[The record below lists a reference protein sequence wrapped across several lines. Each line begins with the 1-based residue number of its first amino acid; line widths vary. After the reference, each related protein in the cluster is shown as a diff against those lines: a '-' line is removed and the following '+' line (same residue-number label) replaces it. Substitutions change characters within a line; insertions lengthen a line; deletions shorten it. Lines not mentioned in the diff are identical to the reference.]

1 MSRPSTSNTSGKDA
15 FVGRRSFLKSSVAV
29 GLGAP
34 FLSVGDR
41 TIASGV
47 AAGCGYKLSAVEAL
61 QMFSDLALRIQSD
74 SFNILNRRI
83 LTVAIDCQNQFHSLC
98 ESVGQLEVELRR
110 TRPTSSDSQVQQMR
124 VLAEI
129 GCATASQLVN
139 TTLPQ
144 NPAAL
149 AQSLETINRQ
159 IALAAEQLLP
169 NGETVLTAE
178 ATRLLRLI
186 LTQVHQ
192 SAAIQRN
199 INTARTSMQE
209 ERDLIV
215 NGVQLIQRLIFDASS
230 KILIADDETSR
241 GSQKAR
247 QDAVKLLGDAQTKVK
262 EFIAK
267 LEARDLY
274 AESPAAE
281 VLLIVLEGTKQ
292 WVSEPASVG
301 ATNASYR
308 ASDQVRFLTISDVEP
323 RAALPVLGLDP
334 REVTRLLRYCPPDGV
349 IHLGQVLTAM
359 TALIGYKNAQRPLI
373 FLGQRGPVTF
383 EEVLGWVKSVL
394 NAMRMS
400 CRPEG
405 NTVPDRDSLA
415 QGLANLIF
423 G

>member
-1 MSRPSTSNTSGKDA
+1 
-15 FVGRRSFLKSSVAV
+15 
-29 GLGAP
+29 
-34 FLSVGDR
+34 
-41 TIASGV
+41 
-47 AAGCGYKLSAVEAL
+47 
-61 QMFSDLALRIQSD
+61 
-74 SFNILNRRI
+74 

-110 TRPTSSDSQVQQMR
+110 TRPTSSDNQVQQMR
-124 VLAEI
+124 ALAEI

-139 TTLPQ
+139 TALPQ

-169 NGETVLTAE
+169 NGETVLSAE

-209 ERDLIV
+209 EKDLIV

-241 GSQKAR
+241 GGQKAR
-247 QDAVKLLGDAQTKVK
+247 QDAVTLLGDAQTKVK

-274 AESPAAE
+274 AKSPSAE

-301 ATNASYR
+301 AASASYR
-308 ASDQVRFLTISDVEP
+308 TSDQVRFLTISDVEP

-400 CRPEG
+400 CRAEG
-405 NTVPDRDSLA
+405 NTVPDRESLA
-415 QGLANLIF
+415 QGLARLVL

>member
-1 MSRPSTSNTSGKDA
+1 
-15 FVGRRSFLKSSVAV
+15 
-29 GLGAP
+29 
-34 FLSVGDR
+34 
-41 TIASGV
+41 
-47 AAGCGYKLSAVEAL
+47 
-61 QMFSDLALRIQSD
+61 
-74 SFNILNRRI
+74 
-83 LTVAIDCQNQFHSLC
+83 
-98 ESVGQLEVELRR
+98 
-110 TRPTSSDSQVQQMR
+110 MR
-124 VLAEI
+124 ALAEI

-159 IALAAEQLLP
+159 IELAAEQLLP

-199 INTARTSMQE
+199 IDTARTSMQE
-209 ERDLIV
+209 KRDLIV
-215 NGVQLIQRLIFDASS
+215 NGVQLVQRLIFDASS

-247 QDAVKLLGDAQTKVK
+247 QDAVKLLGDAQTKLK

-267 LEARDLY
+267 LKARDLY
-274 AESPAAE
+274 AESPSAE

-292 WVSEPASVG
+292 WVSEPESVG
-301 ATNASYR
+301 ASNASYR
-308 ASDQVRFLTISDVEP
+308 GSGEVRFMTLSDVEP
-323 RAALPVLGLDP
+323 RLLPVLGLDP
-334 REVTRLLRYCPPDGV
+334 REVTRLLRYCPPDGI
-349 IHLGQVLTAM
+349 IHLSQVLTAM

-373 FLGQRGPVTF
+373 FLRQRGPVTL
-383 EEVLGWVKSVL
+383 EEVLGWVKAVL
-394 NAMRMS
+394 NAMRLS

>member
-1 MSRPSTSNTSGKDA
+1 M
-15 FVGRRSFLKSSVAV
+15 
-29 GLGAP
+29 
-34 FLSVGDR
+34 
-41 TIASGV
+41 ASGV

-74 SFNILNRRI
+74 SFNILNRKI

-98 ESVGQLEVELRR
+98 ESVEQLEVELRR
-110 TRPTSSDSQVQQMR
+110 TRPTSNDSQVQKMR
-124 VLAEI
+124 ALAEI

-144 NPAAL
+144 NSAAL
-149 AQSLETINRQ
+149 AQFLETINRQ

-169 NGETVLTAE
+169 NGETLLTAE

-199 INTARTSMQE
+199 IDRARTSMQE

-215 NGVQLIQRLIFDASS
+215 NGVQLVQRLILDASS

-247 QDAVKLLGDAQTKVK
+247 QDAVKLLGDAQIKLK

-267 LEARDLY
+267 LKARELY
-274 AESPAAE
+274 AESLSVE

-308 ASDQVRFLTISDVEP
+308 DGDQVRFMTISDIEP
-323 RAALPVLGLDP
+323 RAELPILGLDP
-334 REVTRLLRYCPPDGV
+334 REVTRLLRYCPPDGI
-349 IHLGQVLTAM
+349 IHLSQVLTAM

-373 FLGQRGPVTF
+373 FLRQRGPVTF

-394 NAMRMS
+394 NAMRLT
-400 CRPEG
+400 CRSEG
-405 NTVPDRDSLA
+405 NTVPDRESLA
-415 QGLANLIF
+415 QGLAKLIL